1 MKRVKVCEN
10 VKVNSEIDFYTERVN
25 LRAVGAKV
33 GVQSNPHCI
42 RPTILPSEK
51 FYIFFCPL
59 KSFLVAQSNLN
70 KWCGATPPSGMVL
83 FEIKV

>member
-33 GVQSNPHCI
+33 GIQSNPHCI
-42 RPTILPSEK
+42 RPTILPSENL
-51 FYIFFCPL
+51 YIFVCPFYL
-59 KSFLVAQSNLN
+59 FLTL
-70 KWCGATPPSGMVL
+70 
-83 FEIKV
+83 